1 MKKIFKIAIALFI
14 SANIYAQS
22 PQKLSYQSVVR
33 NSGGTLVQSSPVG
46 IKISILQGSAAGSLV
61 YSESHTATTNI
72 NGLATLEIGGGAV
85 ISGNFSLINWGAGPY
100 FVKTETDPA
109 GGTAYSIT
117 GTSQLLSVPYA
128 LYSEKS
134 GTSAAVNGT
143 VNTISKFTP
152 SGTAIGNSQ
161 ITDDGTTVSIA
172 NKTTISGTDGDIT
185 FNDSQASIT
194 FTTVSGTSAPMI
206 NLFSSGTSN
215 SDRMVIAHSP
225 SYPTWGLQYQDAPD
239 KFNFIGSGT
248 TVLGVDLGNQRVGVG
263 TSSPS
268 AKLDVIGNVKI
279 TDGTEG
285 AGKVLKSDVVGL
297 ASWQPLV
304 VSSAWKMITAA
315 AIDSTIDGTPLKVGY
330 INAPEITAT
339 DLDNAT
345 INVYF
350 KISTNFG
357 PYQLPYISDA
367 GGKTNQIAAVIR
379 AGKIIITRH
388 SFMQSGTNM
397 VGLPQSLEYRYT
409 IIRN

>member
-33 NSGGTLVQSSPVG
+33 NSTGTLVQSSPVG
-46 IKISILQGSAAGSLV
+46 IKISVLQGSASGTLI
-61 YSESHTATTNI
+61 YSESHTATTNS

-85 ISGNFSLINWGAGPY
+85 ISGNFSLINWGAGP
-100 FVKTETDPA
+100 FFIKTETDPA
-109 GGTAYSIT
+109 GGTAYSIS

-134 GTSAAVNGT
+134 GSSAAVSGT

-152 SGTAIGNSQ
+152 SGSAIGNSQ
-161 ITDDGTTVSIA
+161 ITDDGTTVSVN
-172 NKTTISGTDGDIT
+172 NKATISGVDGDIT
-185 FNDSQASIT
+185 FNDPQASIT
-194 FTTVSGTSAPMI
+194 FTTVSGTSSPMI
-206 NLFSSGTSN
+206 NLFSSGTTN
-215 SDRMVIAHSP
+215 SDRMVIAHS
-225 SYPTWGLQYQDAPD
+225 SAWTNWGLQYQDATD
-239 KFNFIGSGT
+239 KFNFIGSGS
-248 TVLGVDLGNQRVGVG
+248 TVLGVDLSSQRVGVG
-263 TSSPS
+263 TSTPT
-268 AKLDVIGNVKI
+268 AKLDVIGSVKI

-285 AGKVLKSDVVGL
+285 VGKVLKSNAVGY

-304 VSSAWKMITAA
+304 VASTWKTINAA
-315 AIDSTIDGTPLKVGY
+315 AIDSTIDGTALKVGH
-330 INAPEITAT
+330 ISAPEITTT

-345 INVYF
+345 ITVYF
-350 KISTNFG
+350 RVGSLG

-367 GGKTNQIAAVIR
+367 GGKTNQISAMFQ
-379 AGKIIITRH
+379 AGSIIITRH
-388 SFMQSGTNM
+388 SFMQTGVNM